1 MHFISNMPICQYA
14 QYLQKLLTNK
24 THFCLLWLVK
34 VIMIPKYLP
43 CPTNF
48 SGLYTSLIKIIR
60 EFLMTMN
67 YIPLDKNKHKDLCV
81 KLSGDFAHAKDTH
94 LAAAS
99 LREYAQIASCMPIIF
114 IKDPKSET
122 THSVAMLGIEQG
134 INLFMQEGK
143 WAGHVVPLNVQRYPF
158 DVRPDG
164 DKLGVFIDEN
174 SDLVGK
180 EGEPLFA
187 NEAPSPFLENRQKLL
202 SDLANSEMATRD
214 FVKKLADLGLLDSI
228 VLRVQ
233 YANGQQRNI
242 NGMQTI
248 SEKRLQALDSDTV
261 LDLHKAGYL
270 GAIYAVLM
278 SLGQLNRLVQLTQN
292 SDNAVTS
299 LNLQIEEP
307 AAEEAAKAAPEEKPK
322 AKKAA
327 KK

>member
-1 MHFISNMPICQYA
+1 
-14 QYLQKLLTNK
+14 
-24 THFCLLWLVK
+24 
-34 VIMIPKYLP
+34 
-43 CPTNF
+43 
-48 SGLYTSLIKIIR
+48 
-60 EFLMTMN
+60 MTMN
-67 YIPLDKNKHKDLCV
+67 YIPLDKNKHKDLHV
-81 KLSGDFAHAKDTH
+81 KLNGDFAHAKDTH

-134 INLFMQEGK
+134 VNLFMQDGK
-143 WAGHVVPLNVQRYPF
+143 WSGHVVPMNIQRYPF

-164 DKLGVFIDEN
+164 DKLGIYIDEN

-187 NEAPSPFLENRQKLL
+187 EDAPSPFLENRQKLL
-202 SDLANSEMATRD
+202 SELANSEMATRD
-214 FVKKLADLGLLDSI
+214 FVKKLADLDLLDSI
-228 VLRVQ
+228 VIRAQ

-248 SEKRLQALDSDTV
+248 SEKRLQALDADTIA
-261 LDLHKAGYL
+261 DLHKSGYL
-270 GAIYAVLM
+270 GAIYAVML
-278 SLGQLNRLVQLTQN
+278 SLGQLNRLVQLTQGGEN
-292 SDNAVTS
+292 PVRA
-299 LNLQIEEP
+299 LQLQAEEP
-307 AAEEAAKAAPEEKPK
+307 AAEAAPEAKPK

>member
-1 MHFISNMPICQYA
+1 
-14 QYLQKLLTNK
+14 
-24 THFCLLWLVK
+24 
-34 VIMIPKYLP
+34 
-43 CPTNF
+43 
-48 SGLYTSLIKIIR
+48 
-60 EFLMTMN
+60 MTMN
-67 YIPLDKNKHKDLCV
+67 YIPLDKNKHKDIRV
-81 KLSGDFAHAKDTH
+81 KISGDFAHAKDTH

-114 IKDPKSET
+114 IKDPKSDT

-134 INLFMQEGK
+134 VNLFMPEGK
-143 WAGHVVPLNVQRYPF
+143 WTGHVVPLNIQRYPF

-180 EGEPLFA
+180 EGEPLFVG
-187 NEAPSPFLENRQKLL
+187 EEPSPFLDNRQKLL
-202 SDLANSEMATRD
+202 SELANSEMATRE
-214 FVKKLADLGLLDSI
+214 FVKKIEELDLLDAI
-228 VLRVQ
+228 VIRTQ

-248 SEKRLQALDSDTV
+248 SEKRLQALDAETIA
-261 LDLHKAGYL
+261 DLHKTGFL

-278 SLGQLNRLVQLTQN
+278 SLGQLNRLVQLSQN
-292 SDNAVTS
+292 SENPVKA
-299 LNLQIEEP
+299 LQLQAEAP
-307 AAEEAAKAAPEEKPK
+307 ATEEATAAAPEEKPK

>member
-1 MHFISNMPICQYA
+1 
-14 QYLQKLLTNK
+14 
-24 THFCLLWLVK
+24 
-34 VIMIPKYLP
+34 
-43 CPTNF
+43 
-48 SGLYTSLIKIIR
+48 
-60 EFLMTMN
+60 MTMN
-67 YIPLDKNKHKDLCV
+67 YIPLDKNKHKDLHV
-81 KLSGDFAHAKDTH
+81 NHSSDFAHTKDTH

-134 INLFMQEGK
+134 VNLFMRDGK
-143 WAGHVVPLNVQRYPF
+143 WSGHVVPLNIQRYPF

-180 EGEPLFA
+180 VGEPLFV
-187 NEAPSPFLENRQKLL
+187 EDGPSPFLDNRQKLL
-202 SDLANSEMATRD
+202 SELANSEMATRD
-214 FVKKLADLGLLDSI
+214 FIQKIEDLGLFDSI
-228 VLRVQ
+228 VIRAQ

-248 SEKRLQALDSDTV
+248 SEKRLQELDADTIAE
-261 LDLHKAGYL
+261 LHKSGYL
-270 GAIYAVLM
+270 GAIYAVML
-278 SLGQLNRLVQLTQN
+278 SLGQLNRLVQLTQGGEN
-292 SDNAVTS
+292 PVRG
-299 LNLQIEEP
+299 LQLMPEETAESAPAEAAP
-307 AAEEAAKAAPEEKPK
+307 AAKPAAK

>member
-1 MHFISNMPICQYA
+1 
-14 QYLQKLLTNK
+14 
-24 THFCLLWLVK
+24 
-34 VIMIPKYLP
+34 
-43 CPTNF
+43 
-48 SGLYTSLIKIIR
+48 
-60 EFLMTMN
+60 MN

-134 INLFMQEGK
+134 VNLFMQEGK
-143 WAGHVVPLNVQRYPF
+143 WAGHVVPLNIQRYPF

-180 EGEPLFA
+180 EGEALFVD
-187 NEAPSPFLENRQKLL
+187 EAPSPFLENRQKLL

-214 FVKKLADLGLLDSI
+214 FVKKLSDLGLLDFVTI
-228 VLRVQ
+228 RAI

-248 SEKRLQALDSDTV
+248 NEKRLQALDSDV
-261 LDLHKAGYL
+261 ILELHKLGYL

-278 SLGQLNRLVQLTQN
+278 SLGQLNRLVQLTQG
-292 SDNAVTS
+292 SENAITS
-299 LNLQIEEP
+299 LHLQVEDP
-307 AAEEAAKAAPEEKPK
+307 AAAVEPVPEVVAKPEAKPK

-327 KK
+327 KN